1 MKVGKA
7 VKTAKAKVVSKVVQE
22 VQTEQ
27 TAVVLSKDDLAI
39 VNEFFETRTMVNQ
52 LSKTQKE
59 LEALVKEILGDAEV
73 GVVNGKVRIERE
85 TRSKNYLDP
94 KKLKSAFPEAFDTCS
109 EDRPYVVLVA
119 K

>member
-1 MKVGKA
+1 MG
-7 VKTAKAKVVSKVVQE
+7 TAKAKVVSKVVQE

-27 TAVVLSKDDLAI
+27 TAIVLSKEELAI

-52 LSKTQKE
+52 LGKTQKE

-73 GVVNGKVRIERE
+73 GVVDGKIRISKE

-94 KKLKSAFPEAFDTCS
+94 KMLQKAFPEAFEACS
-109 EDRPYVVLVA
+109 EQRPYEVLVA

>member
-1 MKVGKA
+1 M
-7 VKTAKAKVVSKVVQE
+7 KTAKAKVVSKVVQE

-27 TAVVLSKDDLAI
+27 TAVILSKENLAI

-73 GVVNGKVRIERE
+73 GVVDGKVRIERE

>member
-1 MKVGKA
+1 
-7 VKTAKAKVVSKVVQE
+7 VQE

-27 TAVVLSKDDLAI
+27 TAVILSKENLAI

-73 GVVNGKVRIERE
+73 GVVDGKVRIERE

>member
-1 MKVGKA
+1 M
-7 VKTAKAKVVSKVVQE
+7 KTAKAKVVSKVVQE

-27 TAVVLSKDDLAI
+27 TAVILSKEDLAI

-52 LSKTQKE
+52 LGKTQKE
-59 LEALVKEILGDAEV
+59 LEALVKKILGDAEV
-73 GVVNGKVRIERE
+73 GVVDGKVRIERE